1 MSLSKINNILLMEVL
16 DFNNIKTFDY
26 ERITNDH
33 YQFEVN
39 DVEVDVKFDEFLFDT
54 NNFKVLPI
62 IEPFNGKPL
71 INVGYKFGGVE
82 TQFKKT
88 DVKEFLPILKT
99 IVEIVK
105 EYVQKYDPF
114 LISIFATSREN
125 VLSTDAT
132 KLKIYKLL
140 ISKYHPEG
148 YGISTIS
155 LDGDEGILL
164 YNTKKLNLIR
174 RRKL

>member
-1 MSLSKINNILLMEVL
+1 MPKIKDILLMEIL
-16 DFNNIKTFDY
+16 DFNNIPTFDY
-26 ERITNDH
+26 KKISNDH

-39 DVEVDVKFDEFLFDT
+39 KTEVDVNFDEFQFDISI
-54 NNFKVLPI
+54 FKVLPL

-71 INVGYKFGGVE
+71 NNVGYKFGGVE

-105 EYVQKYDPF
+105 EYVQRYDPF

-125 VLSTDAT
+125 VLNTDVT

-148 YGISTIS
+148 YGISTIG

-174 RRKL
+174 RQKL